1 MRILIV
7 EDDKDMNK
15 IITKLLH
22 KNGYQ
27 TDSCFDGEQA
37 QEHILQCQ
45 YDAIVMDIMMP
56 KINGYALIQWLRDA
70 KNNVPVLMLTAKD
83 AIEDKVKGLD
93 LGADDYLVKPFN
105 IDEFLA
111 RIRAI
116 TRKNLS
122 VKSNILSCGNLTL
135 NRLTREVKIGDTV
148 VSLIPKEFTI
158 LEHLLRN
165 KGIVMSR
172 EQLENQIWNFENFGS
187 SNNIDVYMSRLR
199 KKIEYDKPRKMIHTI
214 KGVGWVIKDE
224 D

>member
-45 YDAIVMDIMMP
+45 YDAIVMDIMIP